1 MIKAVLFDMD
11 GVLVDTEKYYRDYWK
26 KAAEELGYDLPLED
40 ILRLRSCDH
49 GIAAGIFLDRFGDDG
64 VYPAVQKKRR
74 ELMRDFFKDHSPEPK
89 KGALA
94 LAEYLKEKGLTTAV
108 VTAAPEQRARR
119 YLDLAGLSPCFP
131 RILSA
136 QAVLRG
142 KPFPDVYLL
151 ACDQLSLMPAECAAV
166 EDSPN
171 GVMSAAGAGCLTIMV
186 PDLTPYTD
194 DLKDYVDYHFDS
206 LEDILSSGIFD

>member
-26 KAAEELGYDLPLED
+26 QAARELGYDLPLED

-49 GIAAGIFLDRFGDDG
+49 GLAAGIFLDRFGDDG
-64 VYPAVQKKRR
+64 IYPAVQKRRR
-74 ELMRDFFKDHSPEPK
+74 ELMRDFFRDHCPEAK
-89 KGALA
+89 KGAAA
-94 LAEYLKEKGLTTAV
+94 LAEYLRGKGIATAV
-108 VTAAPEQRARR
+108 VTAAPEERARH

-131 RILSA
+131 KILSA
-136 QAVLRG
+136 LSVPRG

-151 ACDQLSLMPAECAAV
+151 ACRMLSLAPAECAAV

-171 GVMSAAGAGCLTIMV
+171 GVMSAAGAGCLTLMV

-194 DLKDYVDYHFDS
+194 DLKDYVDYHFES